1 MGSNSLR
8 PGTFDEHLDWELTPV
23 ETDLANE
30 QNKADIKV
38 SRSPVVRLLLVCIG
52 WLAVALGVLGIFLP
66 LLPTTP
72 FLLLAAACFVRSSPA
87 FYRWLL
93 GHPRLGKYIH
103 YYLSGAGMPMK
114 AKIYT
119 LILIWASMLLSA
131 FVLTDSWIPK
141 VILPLIG
148 LAVSLYILRLP
159 TLNLAA
165 PHDPTTEDQS
175 ADSKS

>member
-1 MGSNSLR
+1 M
-8 PGTFDEHLDWELTPV
+8 

-30 QNKADIKV
+30 QSKTNIQV
-38 SRSPVVRLLLVCIG
+38 SRSPVVRLLLMCVG
-52 WLAVALGVLGIFLP
+52 WLAVVLGVLGIFLP

-93 GHPRLGKYIH
+93 GHPRLGKYLH
-103 YYLSGAGMPMK
+103 YYLSGSGMPMR

-119 LILIWASMLLSA
+119 LLLIWSSMLLSA
-131 FVLTDSWIPK
+131 FVLSSSWIPK

-159 TLNLAA
+159 TLQSSSTSGSAA
-165 PHDPTTEDQS
+165 GDKS
-175 ADSKS
+175 ADAE